1 MIRRSGVSPA
11 RLASNTARETPRRS
25 ASGQSAARQPRKLAA
40 AARIACAVIR
50 GWLEAPDSP
59 LQSGADASG
68 AGAVGA
74 AGALNSARI
83 SGSWA
88 KSGVGRATTATSATA
103 LKRYVD
109 RASVRSSLAMMLGL
123 GDGSCASGNG
133 EPRWLQD
140 R

>member
-11 RLASNTARETPRRS
+11 RLASNTARGTPRRS

-59 LQSGADASG
+59 LQSGAAASA
-68 AGAVGA
+68 AGAVA
-74 AGALNSARI
+74 VAGALNSARM

-88 KSGVGRATTATSATA
+88 KSGAGRATTATSATA
-103 LKRYVD
+103 LERYVD
-109 RASVRSSLAMMLGL
+109 RASLAMMLGL
-123 GDGSCASGNG
+123 GDGCCASGNG
-133 EPRWLQD
+133 ELRWLQD

>member
-11 RLASNTARETPRRS
+11 RLASNTVRGTPRRS

-40 AARIACAVIR
+40 AVRIACAVIK

-59 LQSGADASG
+59 LHSGAAASA
-68 AGAVGA
+68 AGAVA
-74 AGALNSARI
+74 APGALNSARK
-83 SGSWA
+83 SGNWA

-103 LKRYVD
+103 LKLKRYVD
-109 RASVRSSLAMMLGL
+109 RASVAMMLGL
-123 GDGSCASGNG
+123 GDGCCASGNG
-133 EPRWLQD
+133 ELRWLRD

>member
-1 MIRRSGVSPA
+1 MRRSGVSPA
-11 RLASNTARETPRRS
+11 RLAANTARGTPRRS

-59 LQSGADASG
+59 LHSGAAASG

-74 AGALNSARI
+74 DGALNSARM
-83 SGSWA
+83 SGNWA
-88 KSGVGRATTATSATA
+88 NSGVGRATTATNATA

-109 RASVRSSLAMMLGL
+109 RASVVIMLGL
-123 GDGSCASGNG
+123 GDGCCASG
-133 EPRWLQD
+133 
-140 R
+140 